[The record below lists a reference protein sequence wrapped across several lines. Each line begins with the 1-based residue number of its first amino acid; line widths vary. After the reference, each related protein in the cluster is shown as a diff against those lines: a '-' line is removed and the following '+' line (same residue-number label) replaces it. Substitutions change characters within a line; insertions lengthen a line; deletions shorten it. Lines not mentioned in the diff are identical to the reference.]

1 MGRLRSFDPDS
12 VLDRAM
18 HAFWARGFEA
28 TSIEDLVAC
37 TGINRASLYGAFGDK
52 RDLFLKALQ
61 LYVQTGPIIELDPS
75 TRKGGVRAALQ
86 AYIDQ
91 VLDLMSDGRNR
102 GCFITN
108 TVAEFGSQD
117 ADILA
122 QTRIALAGVENA
134 FDRLLRWGQQT
145 GEVPAQADA
154 FGRDT
159 GPAGYLES
167 ESGCPRPATD
177 RRSGHR
183 RRIGPRF
190 LTSTLRQILIRQ
202 P

>member
-1 MGRLRSFDPDS
+1 MGRLRSFDPDE

-52 RDLFLKALQ
+52 RDLFLKAFQ
-61 LYVQTGPIIELDPS
+61 LYVETGPIIELDPS

-91 VLDLMSDGRNR
+91 VMGLVSDGRNR

-108 TVAEFGSQD
+108 TVTEFGSQD

-154 FGRDT
+154 RARARLLLAAIQGLQVVSKINPDT
-159 GPAGYLES
+159 RA
-167 ESGCPRPATD
+167 
-177 RRSGHR
+177 
-183 RRIGPRF
+183 
-190 LTSTLRQILIRQ
+190 LRQISDQAIATALA
-202 P
+202 PVS

>member
-1 MGRLRSFDPDS
+1 MGRLRSFDPDK

-61 LYVQTGPIIELDPS
+61 LYVETGPIIELDPS
-75 TRKGGVRAALQ
+75 TRKGGVRPALQ

-91 VLDLMSDGRNR
+91 VMGLVSDGRNR

-108 TVAEFGSQD
+108 TVTEFGSQD

-145 GEVPAQADA
+145 GEVPAKADVRA
-154 FGRDT
+154 RARLLLAAIQGLQVVSKVN
-159 GPAGYLES
+159 PAV
-167 ESGCPRPATD
+167 RA
-177 RRSGHR
+177 
-183 RRIGPRF
+183 
-190 LTSTLRQILIRQ
+190 LRQIADQAIAAALA
-202 P
+202 PVS

>member
-1 MGRLRSFDPDS
+1 MGRLRSFDPDK

-28 TSIEDLVAC
+28 TSIEDLVVC

-61 LYVQTGPIIELDPS
+61 LYVETGPIIELDPS
-75 TRKGGVRAALQ
+75 ARKGGVRAALQ

-91 VLDLMSDGRNR
+91 VMGLVSDGRNR

-117 ADILA
+117 ADIVA

-145 GEVPAQADA
+145 GEVPAKADA
-154 FGRDT
+154 RARARLLLAAIQGLQVVSKVNPDVR
-159 GPAGYLES
+159 A
-167 ESGCPRPATD
+167 
-177 RRSGHR
+177 
-183 RRIGPRF
+183 
-190 LTSTLRQILIRQ
+190 LRQISDQAIAAALA
-202 P
+202 PVS

>member
-1 MGRLRSFDPDS
+1 
-12 VLDRAM
+12 M

-154 FGRDT
+154 RARARLLLAAIQGLQVISKVNPDAR
-159 GPAGYLES
+159 A
-167 ESGCPRPATD
+167 
-177 RRSGHR
+177 
-183 RRIGPRF
+183 
-190 LTSTLRQILIRQ
+190 LRQIADQAIAAALA
-202 P
+202 PVS

>member
-154 FGRDT
+154 RARARLLLAAIQGLQVISKVNPDAR
-159 GPAGYLES
+159 A
-167 ESGCPRPATD
+167 
-177 RRSGHR
+177 
-183 RRIGPRF
+183 
-190 LTSTLRQILIRQ
+190 LRQIADQAIAAALA
-202 P
+202 PVS

>member
-154 FGRDT
+154 RARARLLLAAIQGLQVISKVNPDAR
-159 GPAGYLES
+159 A
-167 ESGCPRPATD
+167 
-177 RRSGHR
+177 
-183 RRIGPRF
+183 
-190 LTSTLRQILIRQ
+190 LRQIADKAIAAALA
-202 P
+202 PVS

>member
-1 MGRLRSFDPDS
+1 MGRLRSFDPDK

-28 TSIEDLVAC
+28 TSIEDLVVC

-61 LYVQTGPIIELDPS
+61 LYVETGPIIELDPS
-75 TRKGGVRAALQ
+75 ARKGGVRAALQ

-91 VLDLMSDGRNR
+91 VMGLVSDGRNQ

-117 ADILA
+117 ADIVA

-145 GEVPAQADA
+145 GEVPAKADA
-154 FGRDT
+154 RARARLLLAAIQGLQVVSKVNPDVR
-159 GPAGYLES
+159 A
-167 ESGCPRPATD
+167 
-177 RRSGHR
+177 
-183 RRIGPRF
+183 
-190 LTSTLRQILIRQ
+190 LRQISDQAIAAALA
-202 P
+202 PVS

>member
-1 MGRLRSFDPDS
+1 MGRLRSFDPDN

-75 TRKGGVRAALQ
+75 ARKGGVRAALQ

-154 FGRDT
+154 RARARLLLAAIQGLQVISKVNPDAR
-159 GPAGYLES
+159 A
-167 ESGCPRPATD
+167 
-177 RRSGHR
+177 
-183 RRIGPRF
+183 
-190 LTSTLRQILIRQ
+190 LRQIADQAIAAALA
-202 P
+202 PVS

>member
-75 TRKGGVRAALQ
+75 ARKGGVRAALQ

-154 FGRDT
+154 RARARLLLAAIQGLQVISKVNPDAR
-159 GPAGYLES
+159 A
-167 ESGCPRPATD
+167 
-177 RRSGHR
+177 
-183 RRIGPRF
+183 
-190 LTSTLRQILIRQ
+190 LRQIADQAIAAALA
-202 P
+202 PVS

>member
-1 MGRLRSFDPDS
+1 MGRLRSFDPDK

-154 FGRDT
+154 RARARLLLAAIQGLQVISKVNPDAR
-159 GPAGYLES
+159 A
-167 ESGCPRPATD
+167 
-177 RRSGHR
+177 
-183 RRIGPRF
+183 
-190 LTSTLRQILIRQ
+190 LRQIADQAIAAALA
-202 P
+202 PVS

>member
-1 MGRLRSFDPDS
+1 MGRLRSFDPDY

-61 LYVQTGPIIELDPS
+61 LYVETGPIIELDPS

-91 VLDLMSDGRNR
+91 VMGLVSDGRNR

-108 TVAEFGSQD
+108 TVTEFGSQD
-117 ADILA
+117 AVILA

-134 FDRLLRWGQQT
+134 LDRLLRWGQQT
-145 GEVPAQADA
+145 AEVPAQADA
-154 FGRDT
+154 RARARLLLAAIQGLQVVSKINPDT
-159 GPAGYLES
+159 RA
-167 ESGCPRPATD
+167 
-177 RRSGHR
+177 
-183 RRIGPRF
+183 
-190 LTSTLRQILIRQ
+190 LRQIADEAIAAALA
-202 P
+202 PVS

>member
-122 QTRIALAGVENA
+122 HTRIALAGVENA

-154 FGRDT
+154 RARARLLLAAIQGLQVISKVNPDAR
-159 GPAGYLES
+159 A
-167 ESGCPRPATD
+167 
-177 RRSGHR
+177 
-183 RRIGPRF
+183 
-190 LTSTLRQILIRQ
+190 LRQIADQAIAAALA
-202 P
+202 PVS

>member
-1 MGRLRSFDPDS
+1 MGRLRSFDPDK

-18 HAFWARGFEA
+18 HAFWAWGFEA

-154 FGRDT
+154 RARARLLLAAIQGLQVISKVNPDAR
-159 GPAGYLES
+159 A
-167 ESGCPRPATD
+167 
-177 RRSGHR
+177 
-183 RRIGPRF
+183 
-190 LTSTLRQILIRQ
+190 LRQIADQAIAAALA
-202 P
+202 PVS

>member
-75 TRKGGVRAALQ
+75 TRKGGVRAALR

-154 FGRDT
+154 RARARLLLAAIQGLQVISKVNPDAR
-159 GPAGYLES
+159 A
-167 ESGCPRPATD
+167 
-177 RRSGHR
+177 
-183 RRIGPRF
+183 
-190 LTSTLRQILIRQ
+190 LRQIADQAIAAALA
-202 P
+202 PVS

>member
-1 MGRLRSFDPDS
+1 MGRLRSFDPYK

-28 TSIEDLVAC
+28 TSIEDLVVC

-61 LYVQTGPIIELDPS
+61 LYVETGPIIELDPS
-75 TRKGGVRAALQ
+75 ARKGGVRAALQ

-91 VLDLMSDGRNR
+91 VMGLVSDGRNR

-117 ADILA
+117 ADIVA

-134 FDRLLRWGQQT
+134 FDRLLRLGQQT
-145 GEVPAQADA
+145 GEVPAKADA
-154 FGRDT
+154 RARARLLLAAIQGLQVVSKVNPDVR
-159 GPAGYLES
+159 A
-167 ESGCPRPATD
+167 
-177 RRSGHR
+177 
-183 RRIGPRF
+183 
-190 LTSTLRQILIRQ
+190 LRQISDQAIAAALA
-202 P
+202 PVS

>member
-1 MGRLRSFDPDS
+1 MGRLRSFDPDK

-61 LYVQTGPIIELDPS
+61 LYVETGPIIELDPS
-75 TRKGGVRAALQ
+75 ARKGGVRAALQ

-91 VLDLMSDGRNR
+91 VMGLVSDGRNR

-108 TVAEFGSQD
+108 TVTEFGSQD

-145 GEVPAQADA
+145 GEVPAKADA
-154 FGRDT
+154 RARARLLLAAIQGLQVVSKVNPDVR
-159 GPAGYLES
+159 A
-167 ESGCPRPATD
+167 
-177 RRSGHR
+177 
-183 RRIGPRF
+183 
-190 LTSTLRQILIRQ
+190 LRQIADQAIAAALA
-202 P
+202 PVS